1 VAAWLL
7 KRKALVQN
15 TSETLRKR
23 SRIEWLGPLVSALLC
38 LAFTCAGQAAQSVT
52 LAWDA
57 NTELDV
63 AGYRLYYGTASRSYD
78 QSIDVQNVTTNAVG
92 NLQEGTTYFFAV
104 TAYSTSGLESDFS
117 NEVSHTATNSL
128 PGGWVPTIV
137 SVRHYGSGVI
147 MTWTSSPG
155 QTYRVFYKS
164 RLEEP
169 QWTQASDVLSAVD
182 SETTW
187 SDDQPRNDGQGFY
200 AVFLLGP

>member
-1 VAAWLL
+1 M
-7 KRKALVQN
+7 QN
-15 TSETLRKR
+15 TSKTLTKR

-38 LAFTCAGQAAQSVT
+38 LAFTCAGHAAQSVT

-78 QSIDVQNVTTNAVG
+78 HSIDVQNVTTNAVG
-92 NLQEGTTYFFAV
+92 DLQEGTTYFFAV
-104 TAYSTSGLESDFS
+104 SAYNTSGLESDFS
-117 NEVSHTATNSL
+117 NEVSYTATNA
-128 PGGWVPTIV
+128 PPAGWVPTIV
-137 SVRHYGSGVI
+137 SVSHYGSGVVL
-147 MTWTSSPG
+147 TWTSEPG

-169 QWTQASDVLSAVD
+169 RWTEASDVLSAVG